1 MLKLR
6 SFIVVLLATWLCK
19 STSLPQFYHRL
30 QDRRDVTV
38 RSLRKLEKSGMRV
51 AKLLLDVKYFES
63 CIELG
68 VCPAFLKFKPPNLPA
83 YGNIKS
89 VLRQVL
95 NNQIKS
101 VMQELKSARSKYKS
115 DLKQVTSKVSYVE
128 KISLCHLLKKRF
140 ELHCAKVKET
150 HKKKLLKVW
159 KDNRIRSPDCLMNLS
174 DLKLS
179 ALEEN
184 VLRLGL
190 KNHILPLKLD
200 EGALR
205 VEIEKLVSKCLYD
218 TNVILNLEFTEKLK
232 SLVKS
237 YIADS
242 NGICSNKQNQMFHKT
257 LRSLKCNKK
266 IKVCRYDKGNGVVV
280 LNNSEYFNKLDSIV
294 LDKEKF
300 KEVFVPKE
308 DDHPIIKNERKIV
321 SFLNRNIKSKIGKD
335 VLEDILPS
343 GSQPGKI
350 YGLCKV
356 HKANYPMRPVI
367 SMLGSAEYKLAKYLD
382 TFIKPNINE
391 DFSVNSTKS
400 FIERLSEFKFSDND
414 QVVSLDV
421 CSLFTNVP
429 LDETI
434 KLIADRVYSQFSACV
449 PPFEKKWF
457 IKLLKFAT
465 SGIFMYKNKFYQQV
479 DGVAMGS
486 PLGPSLANFFLG
498 HLERHNF
505 FTNKNLN
512 PKFYI
517 RYVDDIFAVFDNSVS
532 CEDFLNH
539 INNQHKNIKFTIE
552 KSIDNVLPFLDTR
565 VEIVGDSFE
574 SCVFR
579 KPTNTNVLLN
589 ASAICPTRWK
599 KGLILGAIHRAKMI
613 CSSSNLFEREVD
625 NLRDIFHKNGYSI
638 SFFNEL
644 LEYFVNNEDNKDKC
658 NDNNDRR
665 YIVKIPYVG
674 NVSYVF
680 KSKLIDLFFKDL
692 GLTIS
697 PIFMTTK
704 VSDFFSLKSRTPKEL
719 NSRVAY
725 KFTCVCNTS
734 LTYIGKT
741 KRHLVV
747 RSKEHL
753 DCESETKSEIK
764 EHLKQC
770 LQCKNVCNLDNF
782 EILKKCQTDQEAKI
796 NEAILIKNELPFL
809 NKNLFNSGSLYT
821 LKIYK

>member
-1 MLKLR
+1 M
-6 SFIVVLLATWLCK
+6 
-19 STSLPQFYHRL
+19 
-30 QDRRDVTV
+30 
-38 RSLRKLEKSGMRV
+38 
-51 AKLLLDVKYFES
+51 
-63 CIELG
+63 
-68 VCPAFLKFKPPNLPA
+68 
-83 YGNIKS
+83 
-89 VLRQVL
+89 
-95 NNQIKS
+95 
-101 VMQELKSARSKYKS
+101 
-115 DLKQVTSKVSYVE
+115 
-128 KISLCHLLKKRF
+128 
-140 ELHCAKVKET
+140 
-150 HKKKLLKVW
+150 
-159 KDNRIRSPDCLMNLS
+159 
-174 DLKLS
+174 
-179 ALEEN
+179 
-184 VLRLGL
+184 
-190 KNHILPLKLD
+190 
-200 EGALR
+200 
-205 VEIEKLVSKCLYD
+205 
-218 TNVILNLEFTEKLK
+218 
-232 SLVKS
+232 
-237 YIADS
+237 
-242 NGICSNKQNQMFHKT
+242 
-257 LRSLKCNKK
+257 
-266 IKVCRYDKGNGVVV
+266 
-280 LNNSEYFNKLDSIV
+280 
-294 LDKEKF
+294 DKEKF

-321 SFLNRNIKSKIGKD
+321 SFLKRNIKSNIGKD

-382 TFIKPNINE
+382 KFIKPNINE

-565 VEIVGDSFE
+565 IEIVGDSFE

-644 LEYFVNNEDNKDKC
+644 LKYFVNNEDNKDKC